1 MVLQDSRRRDLRRD
15 CRKSLMDREKA
26 QEPMAKKKYT
36 KRELEPFKRLLLQHR
51 NVVTG
56 NLTSLD
62 GEGRGSSGDE
72 GDLSSENFEIELT
85 LSTMQ
90 SQTKRVNEID
100 EALKRIDEGSYGVCE
115 DTGDL
120 IPIPRLEA
128 VPWTRLSVAAQERR
142 DQS

>member
-1 MVLQDSRRRDLRRD
+1 M
-15 CRKSLMDREKA
+15 MDREKA

-90 SQTKRVNEID
+90 SETNLVNEID

-128 VPWTRLSVAAQERR
+128 VPWTRLCVAAQERR
-142 DQS
+142 EQS

>member
-1 MVLQDSRRRDLRRD
+1 MH
-15 CRKSLMDREKA
+15 REKA
-26 QEPMAKKKYT
+26 QEPMSKKKYT